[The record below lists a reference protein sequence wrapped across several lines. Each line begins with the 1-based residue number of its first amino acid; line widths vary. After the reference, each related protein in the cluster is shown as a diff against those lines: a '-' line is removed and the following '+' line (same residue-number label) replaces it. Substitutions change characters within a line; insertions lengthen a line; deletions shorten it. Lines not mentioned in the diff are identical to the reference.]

1 MINILTHPAFTTF
14 VGGVFTGVIAN
25 KVTDYLSDVSVFSD
39 QHERSEIKQSLH
51 DHISAL
57 PQGQGALVQYFY
69 FNEINGNELPHGP
82 VLLGTGNAP
91 HDPWMDVYDSR
102 ASIKTFGE
110 ELRQTLNREDLTA
123 SGTQYFWV
131 TKDAEGGV
139 SLAKVKGGPLEDL
152 ALREKLSLELNAQY
166 AGEQVG
172 VKKMTEQAEVFRRLE
187 TRFREQLA
195 DTQIRIH
202 LSQIH
207 AKMEQAQADFEK
219 AVSAQQSAMKRAAKV
234 SFLSEINKLA
244 GTVSGLTGALNGLK
258 AQQNYHQ
265 SAAQQASHTYNVNVN
280 VLQQTFIQNNIS
292 QNYII
297 SDPEIQYP

>member
-1 MINILTHPAFTTF
+1 
-14 VGGVFTGVIAN
+14 
-25 KVTDYLSDVSVFSD
+25 
-39 QHERSEIKQSLH
+39 
-51 DHISAL
+51 
-57 PQGQGALVQYFY
+57 LVQYFY
-69 FNEINGNELPHGP
+69 FNEIDGSELPHGP
-82 VLLGTGNAP
+82 VLLGTGSAP
-91 HDPWMDVYDSR
+91 QEPWMDVYDSR
-102 ASIKTFGE
+102 SSLKTFGE

-139 SLAKVKGGPLEDL
+139 SLSKVKGGPLEDL

-166 AGEQVG
+166 ASEQIG
-172 VKKMTEQAEVFRRLE
+172 VKKMIEQAEVFRQLE
-187 TRFREQLA
+187 TRFRDQLA
-195 DTQIRIH
+195 GAQTRLK

-207 AKMEQAQADFEK
+207 ANLEQAQADFEK

-244 GTVSGLTGALNGLK
+244 GTVSGLSGTLNGLK

-280 VLQQTFIQNNIS
+280 ILQQTYIQNNVS
-292 QNYII
+292 RNYTMNN
-297 SDPEIQYP
+297 PEIKYP